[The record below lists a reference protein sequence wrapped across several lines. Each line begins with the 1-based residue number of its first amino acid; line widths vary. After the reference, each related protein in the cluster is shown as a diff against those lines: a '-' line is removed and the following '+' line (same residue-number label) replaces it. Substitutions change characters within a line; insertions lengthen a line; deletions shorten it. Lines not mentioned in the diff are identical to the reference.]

1 MCALDKSTESLLV
14 HLDHVKVKRLSKME
28 DKENFSDE
36 TSRNDNPYVAPQ
48 SGQTNDDAAASN
60 KASSTST
67 LVTRSVYGGVLMG
80 LANLVPGISGGT
92 MLLAAG
98 IYPKFINAIADVTR
112 LRFRFQSLLVLGAV
126 VVSAGLAILLF
137 AGLLKDLVV
146 ERRWVMYSLFIGLT
160 LGGVPLVY
168 RMVKPLSAKSIG
180 AAIAAFAAM
189 VGLALLQH
197 FGVTGSGST
206 SFVMMLVSGLAGA
219 SAMILPGVSGGYLLL
234 LLGQY
239 VPILGGIDR
248 LKDALKSGDLSA
260 AIEPAMSVV
269 LPVGIGVVLGVVVVG
284 NLLKWLLEK
293 HREPTLGAL
302 LGLLLG
308 STVGLWPFQVGVEP
322 QQGDTIKGVVV
333 TAENLEEIDKEDWKT
348 EFFTP
353 DAVQAGS
360 ALGLVLLGLGVTFGV
375 SKLGGEEA

>member
-1 MCALDKSTESLLV
+1 MEPNSSPSVEQTEKSTAESNGVDLV
-14 HLDHVKVKRLSKME
+14 DL
-28 DKENFSDE
+28 
-36 TSRNDNPYVAPQ
+36 
-48 SGQTNDDAAASN
+48 
-60 KASSTST
+60 STSA

-98 IYPKFINAIADVTR
+98 IYPRFINAIADVTR
-112 LRFRFQSLLVLGAV
+112 FRFRFQSLVVLGSV
-126 VVSAGLAILLF
+126 VAAAGLAILLF

-146 ERRWVMYSLFIGLT
+146 EQRWVMYSLFIGLT

-168 RMVKPLSAKSIG
+168 KMVKPLSGKSIV

-189 VGLALLQH
+189 VGLALMQH
-197 FGVTGSGST
+197 YGIAGSGSK
-206 SFVMMLVSGLAGA
+206 SFFMMVVAGLAGA

-248 LKDALKSGDLSA
+248 LKDALEAGDVSA
-260 AIEPAMSVV
+260 AIEPGLSVV

-308 STVGLWPFQVGVEP
+308 STIGLWPFQVGVAP
-322 QQGDTIKGVVV
+322 QVGDTIKGQVL
-333 TAENLEEIDKEDWKT
+333 TEESIAEIDKEDWKT
-348 EFFTP
+348 EFFSPNAT
-353 DAVQAGS
+353 QIGS
-360 ALGLVLLGLGVTFGV
+360 SIALVLLGLGVTIGV
-375 SKLGGEEA
+375 SKLSGEE

>member
-1 MCALDKSTESLLV
+1 MDTKTKSTS
-14 HLDHVKVKRLSKME
+14 DSSSSNGE
-28 DKENFSDE
+28 DAMTDQEL
-36 TSRNDNPYVAPQ
+36 
-48 SGQTNDDAAASN
+48 
-60 KASSTST
+60 STST
-67 LVTRSVYGGVLMG
+67 LVTRSIYGGVLMG

-112 LRFRFQSLLVLGAV
+112 CRFRFQSLLVLGTV
-126 VVSAGLAILLF
+126 VVAAGLAILLF
-137 AGLLKDLVV
+137 AGLLKDLVI

-168 RMVKPLSAKSIG
+168 RMVKPLSGKSIG
-180 AAIAAFAAM
+180 AAVVAFAAM
-189 VGLALLQH
+189 VGLVVMQQL
-197 FGVTGSGST
+197 GITGSGST
-206 SFVMMLVSGLAGA
+206 SFPMMMIAGLAGA

-248 LKDALKSGDLSA
+248 LKDAIKDGDISA
-260 AIEPAMSVV
+260 AMGPGLSVV

-302 LGLLLG
+302 LGLLFG

-322 QQGDTIKGVVV
+322 KVGDMIKGQKV
-333 TAENLEEIDKEDWKT
+333 TEESISEIDKEDWKT
-348 EFFTP
+348 EFFSPT
-353 DAVQAGS
+353 AVQTAS
-360 ALGLVLLGLGVTFGV
+360 AIGLVLLGLGVTIGV
-375 SKLGGEEA
+375 SKLGGEEEA